1 MENIYKWM
9 ITRGT
14 TMDWKPP
21 NDGSAVFI
29 VPQKWWSY
37 PGLFYPH
44 SHDPPVIFFYI
55 IMGTLTISMAIFNS
69 YVCLPEGMPVSKTG
83 LEPPLQYS
91 PSGPAVGW
99 RMALSL
105 FSTVRRRSLQPDEA
119 TIRRCHRGR
128 CLCVS
133 W

>member
-1 MENIYKWM
+1 MVSLVYFMENIYKWM

-44 SHDPPVIFFYI
+44 SHDPPVFFLHHNGNTHYFY
-55 IMGTLTISMAIFNS
+55 GHF
-69 YVCLPEGMPVSKTG
+69 
-83 LEPPLQYS
+83 Q
-91 PSGPAVGW
+91 
-99 RMALSL
+99 
-105 FSTVRRRSLQPDEA
+105 
-119 TIRRCHRGR
+119 
-128 CLCVS
+128 
-133 W
+133 